1 MSLSR
6 SLLLCIPPPPPR
18 AVSLNDK
25 PVERCDELP
34 YSDEVTILT
43 STIAIFSLIYQCLL
57 VKACIESYNIL
68 KLIFKRKTIQKEET
82 RGVSKDGSGRGGDT
96 PRSPWSTSP
105 VLGAISSRLG
115 SFLRRG
121 AGKSSNNNNDVD
133 YEVDNNT
140 KTNNTT
146 TSNSN
151 NNNNNNNNSKSEDD
165 PTTPLINT
173 KNSTSN
179 DANNNNS
186 TKSNATKHT
195 TGDKRSRLRRRAIAA
210 ARAKRAEAAWASLSF
225 RDRYLYIFN
234 LWFVAATVA
243 CVSSFFYSVQVLLSS
258 KQLLTSHPL
267 SILLALSVSSYW
279 FSLSQYLEYFPRF
292 YLLIYTLKTGVP
304 RVAQFFL
311 GIAPFFVGYALAG
324 MTLFGGEEVRRM
336 R

>member
-1 MSLSR
+1 M
-6 SLLLCIPPPPPR
+6 
-18 AVSLNDK
+18 NDK

-195 TGDKRSRLRRRAIAA
+195 TEDKRSRLRRRAIAA

-243 CVSSFFYSVQVLLSS
+243 SVNPP
-258 KQLLTSHPL
+258 TRAGP
-267 SILLALSVSSYW
+267 SIASTNRQTDKPS
-279 FSLSQYLEYFPRF
+279 
-292 YLLIYTLKTGVP
+292 
-304 RVAQFFL
+304 
-311 GIAPFFVGYALAG
+311 
-324 MTLFGGEEVRRM
+324 M
-336 R
+336 